1 MILILH
7 CGQTA
12 RHKVYLFDCVEDGES
27 QVCFTSLPRR
37 HSSYHVCTI
46 CNSLFTVEGTLC
58 VCACGS
64 SRASQAVDICPK
76 YRTAKPMVEEVSTS
90 QQYEGT
96 HDLNVAQLD
105 AL

>member
-12 RHKVYLFDCVEDGES
+12 RYKVYLFDCVEDGES

-58 VCACGS
+58 VCVHVEVVELARQLIYAPNIGP
-64 SRASQAVDICPK
+64 QNQQWKK
-76 YRTAKPMVEEVSTS
+76 YKSTI
-90 QQYEGT
+90 
-96 HDLNVAQLD
+96 
-105 AL
+105 